1 MKQIPTTEPARREAG
16 WVWGFGTA
24 SDRGHRGQAEVR
36 ALPGISP
43 AGRVMLHGSRA
54 GPRVGEEL
62 CQPAR
67 AFARDA
73 DSGPRLWRDTPTQ
86 LQKKLMK
93 GRLQLAR
100 GGDRASRD
108 PSSAV
113 TEDTRSKFLK
123 AHHKLSSIWEPVF
136 LAGPTQRLQTRVKQ
150 R

>member
-1 MKQIPTTEPARREAG
+1 MTEGTEGRQRSEPRLGSALLEGSCCTGVERDHG
-16 WVWGFGTA
+16 WEKSSA
-24 SDRGHRGQAEVR
+24 S
-36 ALPGISP
+36 LPGPLPGMLTVVQGSG
-43 AGRVMLHGSRA
+43 GRH
-54 GPRVGEEL
+54 
-62 CQPAR
+62 
-67 AFARDA
+67 
-73 DSGPRLWRDTPTQ
+73 TPTQ

-93 GRLQLAR
+93 GRLQVAR